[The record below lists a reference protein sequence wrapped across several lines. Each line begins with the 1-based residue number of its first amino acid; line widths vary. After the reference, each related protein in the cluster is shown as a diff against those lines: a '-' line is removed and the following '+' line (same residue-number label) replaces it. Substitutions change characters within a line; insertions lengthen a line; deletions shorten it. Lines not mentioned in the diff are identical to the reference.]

1 MQKWLLLILVC
12 FPTCR
17 NAAAEEL
24 YLLRLDAVGYVKSS
38 EDTPQEKVL
47 QSIEVVARLDEL
59 FHSKVISGPETQI
72 LSGKLY
78 AEEGTFSA
86 NLHYQRLLDVGNVV
100 PVAIDNDGTVIT
112 EPVLGRNEIQ
122 TTVAVKLNTETWVGR
137 YEIESDSTQGSTK
150 TSSKSKVNYQLFLS
164 RYEPP
169 AEKR

>member
-17 NAAAEEL
+17 TAAAEEL

-47 QSIEVVARLDEL
+47 QSVEVVARLDEL

-86 NLHYQRLLDVGNVV
+86 SLHYQRLVDTGSVV
-100 PVAIDNDGTVIT
+100 PIAIDDEGTVIT

-122 TTVAVKLNTETWVGR
+122 TTVAVKLNTETLVGGF
-137 YEIESDSTQGSTK
+137 ETDSESTQGSIT
-150 TSSKSKVNYQLFLS
+150 TISKSKTHYQLFLS